1 MASAVLVNRNEPSW
15 GEQKVYMRKYPNTVA
30 NATAAAV
37 VSNDNAFFKANP
49 HRNPS
54 PYDQNH
60 RRHPSTNLHVDE
72 TPSTVSGLPIR
83 KPKTL
88 HEAQEVSREGHV
100 TFNLDAYTR
109 RELKD
114 LKSRLLSELEQ
125 VRIIRTRIESTN
137 FETRSNNPTTPPAI
151 VQVAHA
157 TDPQQTSR
165 SCTPKGR
172 KKGRGSKRANPFGNS
187 GLNQKRIAKDP
198 SEKNAISGMMKKCR
212 QILGKLMKYKHGW
225 VFNTPVDVV
234 ALGLHD
240 YNNVIKTPM
249 DLGTVKSNLDKNVY
263 KSPVEFASDVR
274 LTFNN
279 ALKYNPKGHDVHSMA
294 ETLLVKFE
302 GMFSPVFSKIE
313 ENSEANKRVTGIE
326 KKKSLGRTKMEEKR
340 VTKRVMSIEEKKTL
354 GRSLVE
360 LPQEKMV
367 ELLDILNKRNI
378 SLAQDGGEIVLD
390 IEALDGDTLLELD
403 GFISNYKKMMIETS
417 VAAIEKASGVGEED
431 VDIGEEIPVEYYPP
445 VEIEKDDNE
454 NSINS
459 SSSSSGS
466 DDTSSSSGKFV
477 FLEFFL
483 FVQMCCS
490 AFLLIICGYFSFVV
504 AGSDSGNSSDDND
517 SAHET

>member
-15 GEQKVYMRKYPNTVA
+15 GERKVYMRKYPNTVA
-30 NATAAAV
+30 TAAATAA
-37 VSNDNAFFKANP
+37 VSNDNALFNANL

-54 PYDQNH
+54 PYNQNH
-60 RRHPSTNLHVDE
+60 RRHPSTNLHVND
-72 TPSTVSGLPIR
+72 TPSTVSGLPIH
-83 KPKTL
+83 K
-88 HEAQEVSREGHV
+88 AQEVSRDGHV
-100 TFNLDAYTR
+100 TFNLDAYTK

-125 VRIIRTRIESTN
+125 VRIMRTRIESTN

-151 VQVAHA
+151 IQVAHA

-165 SCTPKGR
+165 NCTPKGR

-187 GLNQKRIAKDP
+187 GHNLKRIAKDP
-198 SEKNAISGMMKKCR
+198 SADNVISGMMKKCR

-234 ALGLHD
+234 AFGLHD
-240 YNNVIKTPM
+240 YHVVIKTPM

-263 KSPVEFASDVR
+263 KSPLEFASDVR

-294 ETLLVKFE
+294 ETLLAKFE
-302 GMFSPVFSKIE
+302 GMFNPVFSKIE

-326 KKKSLGRTKMEEKR
+326 KKKKSTGRKKMEEKR
-340 VTKRVMSIEEKKTL
+340 VKKRVMSIEEKKTL
-354 GRSLVE
+354 GRSLME

-378 SLAQDGGEIVLD
+378 NLAQDGGEIVLD

-403 GFISNYKKMMIETS
+403 GFIGNYNKTMMIETS

-431 VDIGEEIPVEYYPP
+431 VDIGEDIPVEYYPP
-445 VEIEKDDNE
+445 VEIEKDDNAS
-454 NSINS
+454 NNS

-466 DDTSSSSGKFV
+466 DDTSSSSG
-477 FLEFFL
+477 
-483 FVQMCCS
+483 
-490 AFLLIICGYFSFVV
+490 
-504 AGSDSGNSSDDND
+504 SDSSDNND

>member
-15 GEQKVYMRKYPNTVA
+15 GERKVYMRKYPNTVA
-30 NATAAAV
+30 NATTAAAV
-37 VSNDNAFFKANP
+37 SHDNAFFKANP

-60 RRHPSTNLHVDE
+60 RRHPSTNLHVND

-83 KPKTL
+83 KPITL
-88 HEAQEVSREGHV
+88 HEAQQVSRDGHV

-114 LKSRLLSELEQ
+114 LKCRLLSELEQ
-125 VRIIRTRIESTN
+125 VRIMRTRIESTN

-157 TDPQQTSR
+157 IDPQQTSR

-172 KKGRGSKRANPFGNS
+172 KKGRGSKRANPFSNS
-187 GLNQKRIAKDP
+187 GLNLKRIAKDP
-198 SEKNAISGMMKKCR
+198 SAENAISGMMKKCR

-240 YNNVIKTPM
+240 YYNVIKTPM

-279 ALKYNPKGHDVHSMA
+279 ALKYNPRGHDVHSMA

-302 GMFSPVFSKIE
+302 GIFNPVFSKIE

-340 VTKRVMSIEEKKTL
+340 GVKKRVMSIEEKKTL

-403 GFISNYKKMMIETS
+403 GFINSYKKVMIETS
-417 VAAIEKASGVGEED
+417 VAAAIEKASGVGEED

-445 VEIEKDDNE
+445 VEIEKDDNA

-466 DDTSSSSGKFV
+466 DDTSSSSG
-477 FLEFFL
+477 
-483 FVQMCCS
+483 
-490 AFLLIICGYFSFVV
+490 
-504 AGSDSGNSSDDND
+504 SDSGNSSDDND